1 MYFALLGAG
10 GEILHMGMTER
21 LNEDMKAAMRA
32 REEGK
37 LRLSVIRMAK
47 AAIKN
52 QEIQKSQPL
61 TEDEILQTLAKELKM
76 RRDILPEYEKAG
88 RSESVETIKAEIEI
102 LMDYLPEQLTEAAIL
117 ELIRKTIQET
127 GAQGPADM
135 GKVMGRLS
143 PLTKGKADGRMVSD
157 LVKQELGR

>member
-1 MYFALLGAG
+1 
-10 GEILHMGMTER
+10 MGMTER
-21 LNEDMKAAMRA
+21 LNEDLKAAMKA

-61 TEDEILQTLAKELKM
+61 TEEEILQIISKELKM

-88 RSESVETIKAEIEI
+88 RSESVETIQAEMEI
-102 LMDYLPEQLTEAAIL
+102 LLEYLPKQLTEEEIL
-117 ELIRKTIQET
+117 ALIRNAVRET

-135 GKVMGRLS
+135 GKVMGKLS
-143 PLTKGKADGRMVSD
+143 PLTKGQADGKVVSA
-157 LVKQELGR
+157 LVKQELSGREAAD

>member
-1 MYFALLGAG
+1 
-10 GEILHMGMTER
+10 MGMTER
-21 LNEDMKAAMRA
+21 LNEDLKAAMKA

-61 TEDEILQTLAKELKM
+61 TEEEILQIISKELKM
-76 RRDILPEYEKAG
+76 RRDVLPEYEKAG
-88 RSESVETIKAEIEI
+88 RSESVETIRAEIEI
-102 LMDYLPEQLTEAAIL
+102 LLEYLPKQLTEEEIL
-117 ELIRKTIQET
+117 ALVRNVVRET

-143 PLTKGKADGRMVSD
+143 PLTKGQADGKVVGA
-157 LVKQELGR
+157 LVKQELSGREAAF

>member
-1 MYFALLGAG
+1 MIKQGIRG
-10 GEILHMGMTER
+10 DHMGMLER
-21 LNEDMKAAMRA
+21 LNEDLKTAMKA

-61 TEDEILQTLAKELKM
+61 TEEEILQVISKELKM

-88 RSESVETIKAEIEI
+88 RSESAETIRAEIEI
-102 LMDYLPEQLTEAAIL
+102 LLEYLPKQLTEEEIL
-117 ELIRKTIQET
+117 ALIRDIVRET

-135 GKVMGRLS
+135 GKVMGKLS
-143 PLTKGKADGRMVSD
+143 PLTKGQADGKVVSAM
-157 LVKQELGR
+157 VKQELTSNT

>member
-1 MYFALLGAG
+1 
-10 GEILHMGMTER
+10 MGMTER
-21 LNEDMKAAMRA
+21 LNEDLKAAMKA

-52 QEIQKSQPL
+52 QEIQKSQSL
-61 TEDEILQTLAKELKM
+61 SEEEILQVLSKELKM

-88 RSESVETIKAEIEI
+88 REEAAETIRGEIEI
-102 LMDYLPEQLTEAAIL
+102 LLGYLPKQLTEEEIL
-117 ELIRKTIQET
+117 ALIRETVRET

-135 GKVMGRLS
+135 GKVMGKLS
-143 PLTKGKADGRMVSD
+143 PLTKGQADGKVVSA
-157 LVKQELGR
+157 LVKQELSEIKR

>member
-1 MYFALLGAG
+1 
-10 GEILHMGMTER
+10 MGMTER
-21 LNEDMKAAMRA
+21 LNEDLKTAMKA

-47 AAIKN
+47 AAVKN

-61 TEDEILQTLAKELKM
+61 TEEEILQVISKELKM

-88 RSESVETIKAEIEI
+88 RHESAETIKAEIEI
-102 LMDYLPEQLTEAAIL
+102 LLEYLPKQLTEAEIL
-117 ELIRKTIQET
+117 TLIRETVRET

-143 PLTKGKADGRMVSD
+143 ALTRGQADGKTVSA
-157 LVKQELGR
+157 LVKQELSEREAAH